1 MATILLF
8 LIFYFFSFFYGR
20 GFIKL
25 FKISSYT
32 IFNIPIQLFY
42 PIVGLFFIGNLSVL
56 LNFFVELSNPLAQL
70 FLISLFFLN
79 LTKSGKTIKI
89 NNKFVQLIMIPGIL
103 AISSIGVGLAGDAG
117 LYHLNHQEWLRS
129 SKVVFGL
136 VNAHFRFGFS
146 SISEWIGANFWLNE
160 NLILLHFLNL
170 IYIVF
175 FFQVTFHYIFNDKE
189 AMYKKAFIGILVV
202 GFLDNFGFNGGKNGF
217 IEIEAVTKSDSVV
230 AVLFFL
236 TTIFIFEISK
246 KSSISR
252 DELFILSL
260 LSLLTFQYRIF
271 GALIIF
277 FYFFMMVRK
286 KYLQLCIRSS
296 ALQVTFLLLWIVKN
310 FINTACLFYPIKA
323 SCFDV
328 PFSPTKNVSVE
339 FALYDLNNVHTPL
352 RDLNFF
358 KWFSTWVQ
366 RDINQTVLYNLI
378 FTMLVLV
385 TYSLFVY
392 KKSNN
397 EKVNTKTLLVFVLL
411 SFVIWIISSPGI
423 RLGVGILL
431 LLYFVI
437 PNLLNYREPRFNIV
451 NNKILLLALF
461 FSTIVLV
468 PQTNNYK
475 ILIENLSQF
484 ELRQMKSQNINYEN
498 NPNGFGV
505 IPENNSD
512 KCWINTECIRN
523 QDEIIKILNN
533 GYVFIQAKN

>member
-8 LIFYFFSFFYGR
+8 LIFYIAIYFYGR
-20 GFIKL
+20 GFIRL
-25 FKISSYT
+25 LKISSFT
-32 IFNIPIQLFY
+32 IFKIPVPFFY
-42 PIVGLFFIGNLSVL
+42 PIVGLFFIGNISVL
-56 LNFFVELSNPLAQL
+56 LNFFVELTNPFVRV

-79 LTKSGKTIKI
+79 LIKSEKTINIKNKI
-89 NNKFVQLIMIPGIL
+89 TQLIIIPGIL
-103 AISSIGVGLAGDAG
+103 AISSLGVGLAGDAG
-117 LYHLNHQEWLRS
+117 LYHLNHQEWLRT

-146 SISEWIGANFWLNE
+146 SISEWIGANFWINE

-175 FFQVTFHYIFNDKE
+175 FFQVAFHYIFNDKD
-189 AMYKKAFIGILVV
+189 ASYRKAFIGISVV

-217 IEIEAVTKSDSVV
+217 IEIEAVTKSDSVF

-246 KSSISR
+246 KSSSSR

-271 GALIIF
+271 GALILL
-277 FYFFMMVRK
+277 FYFFVMLRK
-286 KYLQLCIRSS
+286 KHLQLSIRSS
-296 ALQVTFLLLWIVKN
+296 LVQIAFLLSWVVKN

-328 PFSPTKNVSVE
+328 SFSATKNASVD

-352 RDLNFF
+352 RDLNISN
-358 KWFSTWVQ
+358 WFSTWVQ

-385 TYSLFVY
+385 TYSFIIY

-397 EKVNTKTLLVFVLL
+397 EKVNTGTLLIFVLL
-411 SFVIWIISSPGI
+411 SFTVWILSSPGI
-423 RLGVGILL
+423 RLGIGILL
-431 LLYFVI
+431 LLYIII
-437 PNLLNYREPRFNIV
+437 PNLLNSQELRFSIF
-451 NNKILLLALF
+451 NNKILLSALF
-461 FSTIVLV
+461 FSTLLLV
-468 PQTNNYK
+468 PQANNYR
-475 ILIENLSQF
+475 ILFENINSF
-484 ELRQMKSQNINYEN
+484 EIRQMKSQNVKYIN

-512 KCWINTECIRN
+512 KCWVNTDCIRN
-523 QDEIIKILNN
+523 QDEIIKVLNN

>member
-8 LIFYFFSFFYGR
+8 LIFYFSIYFYGR
-20 GFIKL
+20 GFIRL
-25 FKISSYT
+25 LKISSFT
-32 IFNIPIQLFY
+32 IFKIPVPFFY
-42 PIVGLFFIGNLSVL
+42 PIVGLFFIGNISVL
-56 LNFFVELSNPLAQL
+56 LNFFVELTNPFVRV

-79 LTKSGKTIKI
+79 LIKSEKTINIKNKI
-89 NNKFVQLIMIPGIL
+89 TQLIIIPGIL
-103 AISSIGVGLAGDAG
+103 AISSLGVGLAGDAG
-117 LYHLNHQEWLRS
+117 LYHLNHQEWLRT

-146 SISEWIGANFWLNE
+146 SISEWIGANFWINE

-175 FFQVTFHYIFNDKE
+175 FFQVAFHYIFNDKD
-189 AMYKKAFIGILVV
+189 ASYRKAFIGISVV

-217 IEIEAVTKSDSVV
+217 IEIEAVTKSDSVF

-246 KSSISR
+246 KSSSSR

-271 GALIIF
+271 GALTVL
-277 FYFFMMVRK
+277 FYFFVMLRK
-286 KYLQLCIRSS
+286 KHLQLSIRSS
-296 ALQVTFLLLWIVKN
+296 LVQIAFLLSWVVKN

-328 PFSPTKNVSVE
+328 SFSATKNASVD

-352 RDLNFF
+352 RDLNISN
-358 KWFSTWVQ
+358 WFSTWVQ

-385 TYSLFVY
+385 TYSFIIY

-397 EKVNTKTLLVFVLL
+397 EKVNTGTLLIFVLL
-411 SFVIWIISSPGI
+411 SFTVWILSSPGI
-423 RLGVGILL
+423 RLGIGILL
-431 LLYFVI
+431 LLYIII
-437 PNLLNYREPRFNIV
+437 PNLLNSQELRFSIF
-451 NNKILLLALF
+451 NNKILLSALF
-461 FSTIVLV
+461 FSTLLLV
-468 PQTNNYK
+468 PQANNYR
-475 ILIENLSQF
+475 ILFENINSF
-484 ELRQMKSQNINYEN
+484 EIRQMKSQNVKYIN

-512 KCWINTECIRN
+512 KCWVNTDCIRN
-523 QDEIIKILNN
+523 QDEIIKVLNN

>member
-8 LIFYFFSFFYGR
+8 LIFYFSIYFYGR
-20 GFIKL
+20 GFIRL
-25 FKISSYT
+25 LKISSFT
-32 IFNIPIQLFY
+32 IFKIPVPFFY
-42 PIVGLFFIGNLSVL
+42 PIVGLFFIGNISVL
-56 LNFFVELSNPLAQL
+56 LNFFVELTNPFVRV

-79 LTKSGKTIKI
+79 LIKSEKTINIKNKI
-89 NNKFVQLIMIPGIL
+89 TQLIIIPGIL
-103 AISSIGVGLAGDAG
+103 AISSLGVGLAGDAG
-117 LYHLNHQEWLRS
+117 LYHLNHQEWLRT

-146 SISEWIGANFWLNE
+146 SISEWIGANFWINE

-175 FFQVTFHYIFNDKE
+175 FFQVAFHYIFNDKD
-189 AMYKKAFIGILVV
+189 ASYRKAFIGISVV

-217 IEIEAVTKSDSVV
+217 IEIEAVTKSDSVF

-246 KSSISR
+246 KSSSSR

-271 GALIIF
+271 GALTVL
-277 FYFFMMVRK
+277 FYFFVMLRK
-286 KYLQLCIRSS
+286 KHLQLSIRSS
-296 ALQVTFLLLWIVKN
+296 LVQIAFLLSWVVKN

-328 PFSPTKNVSVE
+328 SFSATKNASVD

-352 RDLNFF
+352 RDLNISN
-358 KWFSTWVQ
+358 WFSTWVQ

-385 TYSLFVY
+385 TYSFFIY

-397 EKVNTKTLLVFVLL
+397 EKVNTGTLLIFVLL
-411 SFVIWIISSPGI
+411 SFTVWILSSPGI
-423 RLGVGILL
+423 RLGIGILL
-431 LLYFVI
+431 LLYIII
-437 PNLLNYREPRFNIV
+437 PNLLNSQELRFSIF
-451 NNKILLLALF
+451 NNKILLSALF
-461 FSTIVLV
+461 FSTLLLV
-468 PQTNNYK
+468 PQANNYR
-475 ILIENLSQF
+475 ILFENINSF
-484 ELRQMKSQNINYEN
+484 EIRQMKSQNVKYIN

-512 KCWINTECIRN
+512 KCWVNTDCIRN
-523 QDEIIKILNN
+523 QDEIIKVLNN

>member
-8 LIFYFFSFFYGR
+8 LIFYFAIYFYGR
-20 GFIKL
+20 GFIRL
-25 FKISSYT
+25 FKISSFT
-32 IFNIPIQLFY
+32 IFKIPIPLFY
-42 PIVGLFFIGNLSVL
+42 PIVGLFFIGNISVV
-56 LNFFVELSNPLAQL
+56 LNFFVELTNPFVRV

-79 LTKSGKTIKI
+79 LIKSEKTINIKNKI
-89 NNKFVQLIMIPGIL
+89 TQLIIIPGIL
-103 AISSIGVGLAGDAG
+103 AISSLGVGLAGDAG
-117 LYHLNHQEWLRS
+117 LYHLNHQEWLRT

-146 SISEWIGANFWLNE
+146 SISEWIGANFWINE

-175 FFQVTFHYIFNDKE
+175 FFQVAFHYIFNDKD
-189 AMYKKAFIGILVV
+189 ASYRKAFIGISVV

-217 IEIEAVTKSDSVV
+217 IEIEAVTKSDSVF

-246 KSSISR
+246 KSSSSR

-271 GALIIF
+271 GALTLL
-277 FYFFMMVRK
+277 FYLFVMLRK
-286 KYLQLCIRSS
+286 KHLQLSIRSS
-296 ALQVTFLLLWIVKN
+296 LVQIAFLLSWVVKN

-328 PFSPTKNVSVE
+328 SFSATKNASVD

-352 RDLNFF
+352 RDLNIYN
-358 KWFSTWVQ
+358 WFSTWVQ

-385 TYSLFVY
+385 TYSFFIY

-397 EKVNTKTLLVFVLL
+397 EKVSTGTLLIFVLL
-411 SFVIWIISSPGI
+411 SFTVWILSSPGI
-423 RLGVGILL
+423 RLGIGILL
-431 LLYFVI
+431 LFYIVI
-437 PNLLNYREPRFNIV
+437 PNLLNSQELRFSIF

-461 FSTIVLV
+461 FTTLLFV
-468 PQTNNYK
+468 PQTNNYR
-475 ILIENLSQF
+475 ILFENISSF
-484 ELRQMKSQNINYEN
+484 EIRQMKSQNVTYIN

-512 KCWINTECIRN
+512 KCWVNTDCIRN
-523 QDEIIKILNN
+523 QDEIIKVLNN
-533 GYVFIQAKN
+533 GYVFLQAKN

>member
-8 LIFYFFSFFYGR
+8 LIFYFSIYFYGR
-20 GFIKL
+20 GFIRL
-25 FKISSYT
+25 LKISSFT
-32 IFNIPIQLFY
+32 IFKIPVPFFY
-42 PIVGLFFIGNLSVL
+42 PIVGLFFIGNISVL
-56 LNFFVELSNPLAQL
+56 LNFFVELTNPFVRV

-79 LTKSGKTIKI
+79 LIKSEKTINIKNKI
-89 NNKFVQLIMIPGIL
+89 TQLIIIPGIL
-103 AISSIGVGLAGDAG
+103 AISSLGVGLAGDAG
-117 LYHLNHQEWLRS
+117 LYHLNHQEWLRT

-146 SISEWIGANFWLNE
+146 SISEWIGANFWINE

-175 FFQVTFHYIFNDKE
+175 FFQVAFHYIFNDKD
-189 AMYKKAFIGILVV
+189 ASYRKAFIGISVV

-217 IEIEAVTKSDSVV
+217 IEIEAVTKSDSVF

-246 KSSISR
+246 KSSSSR

-271 GALIIF
+271 GALILL
-277 FYFFMMVRK
+277 FYFFVMLRK
-286 KYLQLCIRSS
+286 KHLQLSIRSS
-296 ALQVTFLLLWIVKN
+296 LVQIAFLLSWVVKN

-328 PFSPTKNVSVE
+328 SFSATKNASVD

-352 RDLNFF
+352 RDLNISN
-358 KWFSTWVQ
+358 WFSTWVQ

-385 TYSLFVY
+385 TYSFFIY

-397 EKVNTKTLLVFVLL
+397 EKVNTGILLIFVML
-411 SFVIWIISSPGI
+411 SFTVWILSSPGI
-423 RLGVGILL
+423 RLGIGVLL
-431 LLYFVI
+431 LLYIVI
-437 PNLLNYREPRFNIV
+437 PNLLNSKELQFNIF

-461 FSTIVLV
+461 FSTLLLV
-468 PQTNNYK
+468 PQTNNYR
-475 ILIENLSQF
+475 ILIENISPF
-484 ELRQMKSQNINYEN
+484 EIRQINSQNVKYVN

-505 IPENNSD
+505 VPENNSD
-512 KCWINTECIRN
+512 KCWVNKDCVRN
-523 QDEIIKILNN
+523 QDEIIKVSNN
-533 GYVFIQAKN
+533 GYIFIKAKK